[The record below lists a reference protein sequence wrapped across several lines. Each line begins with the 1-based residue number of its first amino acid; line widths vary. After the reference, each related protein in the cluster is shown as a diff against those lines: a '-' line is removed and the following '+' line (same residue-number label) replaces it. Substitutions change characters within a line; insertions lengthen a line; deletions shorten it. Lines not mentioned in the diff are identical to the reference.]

1 MLHFKSLF
9 LQHLALHVEAH
20 ISRLVII
27 ARGSISGSLL
37 LLKVSDDSVVE
48 CGVRHDTAAEDFDRG
63 PLRWWSAKCTSEAEI
78 FLELTVD
85 RDRCDIWSPSIRGI
99 RAMVMPMTRRPTPK
113 RKES

>member
-1 MLHFKSLF
+1 MLQLKSL
-9 LQHLALHVEAH
+9 LLHHLALHIEAY

-48 CGVRHDTAAEDFDRG
+48 SRVRHNAAAEDFDR
-63 PLRWWSAKCTSEAEI
+63 TQ
-78 FLELTVD
+78 VD
-85 RDRCDIWSPSIRGI
+85 RDRCDIWSPRIRGI